1 MFEALDMDR
10 VPFAPDPSP
19 DSIFPTAQLQEAQKR
34 LVFTVGAKGIATLT
48 AEPGMGKS
56 TGLRYAANTLT
67 AKGHRVLYTSA
78 ASSGAFGVM
87 RSLHYALGR
96 KPPHF
101 QADLSHYFVEA
112 CQASEEPLVVMIDEA
127 QLLNENGLQQLRL
140 LTNRDFDTR
149 PPFVLIL
156 AGCSELREMLGQPQM
171 TSLRRR
177 ILMSYDMQGLT
188 EDEARL
194 YLEHH
199 LARAGARRKLF
210 EPAAVRELFG
220 HSRGNPG
227 AFNKLA
233 LTSLI
238 ITVSQGKHVV
248 GLEQLRQAVREQETR
263 P

>member
-1 MFEALDMDR
+1 MFEELDLER

-34 LVFTVGAKGIATLT
+34 MQFAVGAKGIGLVI
-48 AEPGMGKS
+48 AETGMGKT
-56 TGLRYAANTLT
+56 TGLRYAAHTLT
-67 AKGHRVLYTSA
+67 ARGHRILYTSA
-78 ASSGAFGVM
+78 ASSGAFGVL

-101 QADLSHYFVEA
+101 HADLSHYFVEA

-127 QLLNENGLQQLRL
+127 QYLNENGLQQLRL

-156 AGCSELREMLGQPQM
+156 AGCPELREILGQPQLA
-171 TSLRRR
+171 SLRRR
-177 ILMSYDMQGLT
+177 ILMSYDLQGLT

-194 YLEHH
+194 YLDHH
-199 LARAGARRKLF
+199 MSRAGARRKLF
-210 EPAAVRELFG
+210 EPAVVRELFG
-220 HSRGNPG
+220 YSRGNPST
-227 AFNKLA
+227 FNKLA
-233 LTSLI
+233 LTALI
-238 ITVSQGKHVV
+238 VTVSQGKQVV